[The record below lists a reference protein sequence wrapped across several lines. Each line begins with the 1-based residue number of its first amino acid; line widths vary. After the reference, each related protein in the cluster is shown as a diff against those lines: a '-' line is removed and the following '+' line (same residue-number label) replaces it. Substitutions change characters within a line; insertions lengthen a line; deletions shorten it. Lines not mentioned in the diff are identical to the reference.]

1 MNIHKSRLSLIVRNL
16 PPSERLQDAA
26 PNNEITSNNEAGRLI
41 TQTLVPNQD

>member
-16 PPSERLQDAA
+16 PPSERLQEA